1 MSGGGKGGSQ
11 TTQVQIPE
19 WMSNAA
25 KQNLARA
32 DRVAQL
38 DFMPYF
44 GPDVAAMTPMQQ
56 AAMQNTN
63 QAALAFGTA
72 APTDAMAGIPM
83 AQTFAG
89 GLQGYSSAPMY
100 QQSVEA
106 LRTAMPGTVAAR
118 NAMYIDPIT
127 GAQPMYPFGT
137 AVAPAP
143 APGPQGFDWAVPQDS
158 YRDRQELRAL
168 QDRSTPTPRTGG
180 GTGSFGLPDP
190 MSGAFAGTNLPGVG
204 GSVVNR
210 LTRALAPA
218 SAPAPLVRPAPAP
231 VRPTST
237 PAASSGSRVGKPRG
251 GR

>member
-1 MSGGGKGGSQ
+1 MSGGGKGGSS
-11 TTQVQIPE
+11 TTSVQIPAWLE
-19 WMSNAA
+19 NAA
-25 KQNLARA
+25 QQNLARA

-72 APTDAMAGIPM
+72 APTDAMAGIPA

-89 GLQGYSSAPMY
+89 GLQGYSSAPLY

-127 GAQPMYPFGT
+127 GAAPMYPFGT
-137 AVAPAP
+137 GVAPAP
-143 APGPQGFDWAVPQDS
+143 APGPQGFNWSEPQDS
-158 YRDRQELRAL
+158 YTDRRAL
-168 QDRSTPTPRTGG
+168 S
-180 GTGSFGLPDP
+180 
-190 MSGAFAGTNLPGVG
+190 
-204 GSVVNR
+204 
-210 LTRALAPA
+210 
-218 SAPAPLVRPAPAP
+218 
-231 VRPTST
+231 
-237 PAASSGSRVGKPRG
+237 AASRPKANPKR
-251 GR
+251 

>member
-44 GPDVAAMTPMQQ
+44 GPDVAAMTPMQE
-56 AAMQNTN
+56 AAMENTN
-63 QAALAFGTA
+63 QAALSFGMA
-72 APTDAMAGIPM
+72 APTSAMAGIPM

-89 GLQGYSSAPMY
+89 GVRGFSSAPLY
-100 QQSVEA
+100 QESVRA
-106 LRTAMPGTVAAR
+106 LETAMPGAVAAR
-118 NAMYIDPIT
+118 NAMFIDPIT

-137 AVAPAP
+137 AAAPAP
-143 APGPQGFDWAVPQDS
+143 APGPQGFDWARGGGGGGGGGMS
-158 YRDRQELRAL
+158 MGGGGTSA
-168 QDRSTPTPRTGG
+168 PRTGG

-190 MSGAFAGTNLPGVG
+190 MSGAFAGTNFPGVG

-218 SAPAPLVRPAPAP
+218 PAAPAPLVRPAPAP
-231 VRPTST
+231 ARPASTSK
-237 PAASSGSRVGKPRG
+237 PAPRASSGRR
-251 GR
+251 R

>member
-1 MSGGGKGGSQ
+1 MSGGGKGGSS
-11 TTQVQIPE
+11 TTSVQIPQWLE
-19 WMSNAA
+19 NAA
-25 KQNLARA
+25 QQNLARA

-72 APTDAMAGIPM
+72 APTDAMAGIPA

-89 GLQGYSSAPMY
+89 GLQGYSSAPLY

-137 AVAPAP
+137 GAAP
-143 APGPQGFDWAVPQDS
+143 APGPQGFDWAGS
-158 YRDRQELRAL
+158 NGMLGAG
-168 QDRSTPTPRTGG
+168 TGG
-180 GTGSFGLPDP
+180 GAEERRNAGPQTRATAGTGTGSFGLPDP
-190 MSGAFAGTNLPGVG
+190 SRGGFAGTNLPGRVG
-204 GSVVNR
+204 GAVNKM
-210 LTRALAPA
+210 TR
-218 SAPAPLVRPAPAP
+218 R
-231 VRPTST
+231 
-237 PAASSGSRVGKPRG
+237 
-251 GR
+251 